1 MVELDT
7 CLLLEQ
13 CFVTVPRSRADD
25 LMLAILTFNQTHSEA
40 NLWQLGPG
48 REFQE
53 QHSDEGKAVMSLS
66 AETWH
71 ILLWNPS
78 GQEGKHRAHSNGLPT
93 CEKFAHVHAHNLCD
107 RGVYTA

>member
-40 NLWQLGPG
+40 NL
-48 REFQE
+48 
-53 QHSDEGKAVMSLS
+53 
-66 AETWH
+66 
-71 ILLWNPS
+71 
-78 GQEGKHRAHSNGLPT
+78 
-93 CEKFAHVHAHNLCD
+93 
-107 RGVYTA
+107 